1 VLRVLHN
8 KNASSR
14 LHDARDGKK
23 ESVHEHSIDLVEVAY
38 FYNMFN
44 VVAVLHALRQLSFS
58 CNYTTSFSSTA
69 ALYGV
74 LHRSLFVRNSSLLE
88 ARLIYLGK
96 ALLLPNHPLKILA

>member
-1 VLRVLHN
+1 MLRAKSAN

-14 LHDARDGKK
+14 LHDDARDGKK
-23 ESVHEHSIDLVEVAY
+23 ESVHSIDLVEVAY

-58 CNYTTSFSSTA
+58 CNCATSFSSTA